1 MVIKFAGS
9 VNSEVVVVLDP
20 ANEIFPDKAVS
31 TLLQECLRDSGIDN
45 KNVAVIR
52 CSPAVPEELK
62 EDKTAAKNYILQYR
76 DTFFKQLNRYVNAK
90 VVIVCGSQAL
100 TQYTGKKSLKV
111 SDYYGFIKHV
121 EGRYIIGTSSAD
133 FAVVRLDPI
142 PVFKA
147 EFRAL
152 AKFKAANYQ
161 YSDKLM
167 VANSENYE
175 WRVDISD
182 ILANKPTSIAFDTE
196 TTGLDWKLD
205 SVYPIVAQMTFKEG
219 HSILTPLSY
228 KYFPEYFEEKFGKW
242 NLKKL
247 IGQWK
252 ELLEDPNVKVIGHN
266 IKFDMHMI
274 SKVGIEINN
283 VFLDTMQMLH
293 AIDENSIR
301 RNLDIAVKQYVP
313 SMFGYAD
320 CVSPDS
326 LVLTADMRKVMAAAL
341 KPGDVLCAFTE
352 DITGGRA
359 TRRRMSRSIVLN
371 TQSIRRNRLSITTK
385 SGRNT
390 IVSDGHLMLIKR
402 LKNRSHKWEWARADS
417 LIIGDNLKPFPFE
430 DQDISYEAGYIAGL
444 LDGEGWMCPRQAKV
458 GVSQTEGTV
467 LDTFTEYIDS
477 FGLQIGCKSYDKRK
491 EKRIAN
497 FTLHGAECFKV
508 LQKFRPKR
516 LMEQFKWEGCGLP
529 TTGFPYD
536 PIVSIENLG
545 EGEVIGL
552 ETSTQTIIADGL
564 LSHNSFNENTDK
576 GNMLEVHPDDMV
588 SYAGGDTDATFRLAK
603 ALYKILNQD
612 KANLGVL
619 MKVRMPAIKSF
630 YKLEKTGIRIDLEA
644 LPTLVNAVTLDIED
658 RHKELIMAIPKKVLR
673 KHAWDSGKG
682 DSLKPS
688 SRALM
693 TDAFFSADG
702 CGLTPKVF
710 TAKKVPTLSV
720 SKHLVYFED
729 DGIELL
735 ALFAEYQKLSKL
747 ANTYIGSDEDPEKL
761 KGLYKYIHFNPNT
774 KEYRVHSSFNIDT
787 VTSRSSS
794 KKPNVQNLPQGRG
807 DKDSRAA
814 QTAKAYKKLFI
825 PREGYS
831 LVEIDY
837 SQAEVRLA
845 ACKSKDQAMIDI
857 YAHGLD
863 VYRATAATVMMGI
876 TLEDFL
882 QLPEEVQKAKRQASK
897 AVVLGFMYG
906 LMAKSF
912 KTYAKILFGV
922 EFTDQESEKIRDTF
936 FSKHRGF
943 ATWHE
948 QTKLEVKTNKQVR
961 SLFGAVRHLP
971 SIDSKDAWIVREAE
985 REAINSP
992 IQGDS
997 SNMGLIALD
1006 LIYKDF
1012 DMNIIRPINFVHDAL
1027 YFEVKTEYVEEYA
1040 PYLRWYMENIPL
1052 KEMFGLDLGIPLIAE
1067 VEIGTSFANKE
1078 KFDCE
1083 AVRPLFC
1090 SLIKNN

>member
-9 VNSEVVVVLDP
+9 VKSEVVIVLDP
-20 ANEIFPDKAVS
+20 ANEIFPDRAVS
-31 TLLQECLRDSGIDN
+31 NLLQESLRECGIDN
-45 KNVAVIR
+45 KNVAIIR

-62 EDKTAAKNYILQYR
+62 EDKTASKNYILQYR
-76 DTFFKQLNRYVNAK
+76 DTFFRQLNRYTNAK
-90 VVIVCGSQAL
+90 VIMVCGNHAL
-100 TQYTGKKSLKV
+100 TQYTGHKTLKV
-111 SDYYGFIKHV
+111 SDYYGFIKQV
-121 EGRYIIGTSSAD
+121 EGRYIIATSSAD

-142 PVFKA
+142 PIFKA

-161 YSDKLM
+161 FSEKLM
-167 VANSENYE
+167 QANSENYE
-175 WRVDISD
+175 WRVDLSD

-242 NLKKL
+242 DLKKL
-247 IGQWK
+247 ISQWK

-293 AIDENSIR
+293 AIDENSIK

-313 SMFGYAD
+313 ALFGYAD
-320 CVSPDS
+320 
-326 LVLTADMRKVMAAAL
+326 K
-341 KPGDVLCAFTE
+341 
-352 DITGGRA
+352 
-359 TRRRMSRSIVLN
+359 
-371 TQSIRRNRLSITTK
+371 
-385 SGRNT
+385 
-390 IVSDGHLMLIKR
+390 
-402 LKNRSHKWEWARADS
+402 
-417 LIIGDNLKPFPFE
+417 
-430 DQDISYEAGYIAGL
+430 
-444 LDGEGWMCPRQAKV
+444 
-458 GVSQTEGTV
+458 
-467 LDTFTEYIDS
+467 
-477 FGLQIGCKSYDKRK
+477 
-491 EKRIAN
+491 
-497 FTLHGAECFKV
+497 
-508 LQKFRPKR
+508 
-516 LMEQFKWEGCGLP
+516 
-529 TTGFPYD
+529 
-536 PIVSIENLG
+536 
-545 EGEVIGL
+545 
-552 ETSTQTIIADGL
+552 
-564 LSHNSFNENTDK
+564 FNEETDK
-576 GNMLEVHPDDMV
+576 GNMIEVHPDDMI

-603 ALYKILNQD
+603 ALYKILSQD

-644 LPTLVNAVTLDIED
+644 LPVLVDAVTLDIED
-658 RHKELIMAIPKKVLR
+658 RHKELIMTIPKKVLR

-682 DSLKPS
+682 DNLKPS

-693 TDAFFSADG
+693 TDAFFSPDG

-735 ALFAEYQKLSKL
+735 SLFAEYQKLSKL
-747 ANTYIGSDEDPEKL
+747 ANTYIGSDEDPHKL

-794 KKPNVQNLPQGRG
+794 KNPNVQNLPQGRG
-807 DKDSRAA
+807 DKNSRAA
-814 QTAKAYKKLFI
+814 QAAKAYKKLFI

-845 ACKSKDQAMIDI
+845 ACKSKDQAMIAI
-857 YAHGLD
+857 YEHGLD

-876 TLEDFL
+876 TLEEFL
-882 QLPEEVQKAKRQASK
+882 QLPEEVQTAKRQAAK

-922 EFTDQESEKIRDTF
+922 EFTDDESEKIRDTF

-943 ATWHE
+943 ALWHE
-948 QTKLEVKTNKQVR
+948 QTKLEVKANKQVR
-961 SLFGAVRHLP
+961 SLFGAIRHLP

-1012 DMNIIRPINFVHDAL
+1012 DLNIVRPINFVHDAL
-1027 YFEVKTEYVEEYA
+1027 YFEVKTEYVKEYA

-1052 KEMFGLDLGIPLIAE
+1052 KEMFGLDLGLPLIAE
-1067 VEIGTSFANKE
+1067 VVVGTSFADKE

-1083 AVRPLFC
+1083 AVRPSFC
-1090 SLIKNN
+1090 SLVKNN